1 MAQYKHDRFFKL
13 YIQSLYKTKGQTQQD
28 IQVRNDED
36 LEIDLMFM
44 GDRSN
49 SAWEEEDLGL
59 FDRLMEEWP
68 TIVVEHYSSYL
79 EATDVLKSITRK
91 NLYWEPKQKELV
103 EAAKV
108 EQNLTPSKRLSKEV
122 KAQIENQNPFTW
134 ILAVNCSE
142 NLLKL
147 CGAQPDPALG
157 VGVYR
162 LVGLL
167 RMGIVVIS
175 KVADVPEAMWLKML
189 GGQESAIEALDSL
202 EQLSSDR
209 REKTDIITACRKYR
223 AYLEGIDPA
232 LLSSEDKDLMRTLA
246 EVSACYDIEMNQA
259 VLKGE
264 ARGEARGKELE
275 KQAIVLNMRRKN
287 VSLGTIAEYTGLT
300 IGEVERLLSSPTE

>member
-13 YIQSLYKTKGQTQQD
+13 YIQSLYKTKGNTQQN

-49 SAWEEEDLGL
+49 PAWEEEDLGL
-59 FDRLMEEWP
+59 FDQLMEEHP
-68 TIVVEHYSSYL
+68 TIVVEHYSAYL
-79 EATDVLKSITRK
+79 EATDILKSITRK

-103 EAAKV
+103 EAARVAQK
-108 EQNLTPSKRLSKEV
+108 LTPSKRLSKE
-122 KAQIENQNPFTW
+122 ATSQIENQNPFTW
-134 ILAVNCSE
+134 ILTVNCSE

-189 GGQESAIEALDSL
+189 GDRESATEALGSL

-209 REKTDIITACRKYR
+209 REKTAIIKACKKYFT
-223 AYLEGIDPA
+223 YLKGLSPEK
-232 LLSSEDKDLMRTLA
+232 LSSEDEDFMITLA
-246 EVSACYDIEMNQA
+246 EIDTLYDAEMNQA

-264 ARGEARGKELE
+264 ARGKELE
-275 KQAIVLNMRRKN
+275 KHAIVLNMRSKN
-287 VSLGTIAEYTGLT
+287 VPLETIAEYTGLT
-300 IGEVERLLSSPTE
+300 TEEIERLLSLSN

>member
-13 YIQSLYKTKGQTQQD
+13 YIQSLYKTKGNTQQN

-49 SAWEEEDLGL
+49 PAWEQEELGL
-59 FDRLMEEWP
+59 FDSLMEEWP

-79 EATDVLKSITRK
+79 EATDILKSITRK

-103 EAAKV
+103 EAARV
-108 EQNLTPSKRLSKEV
+108 EQKLTPSKRLSKAAI
-122 KAQIENQNPFTW
+122 AQIEDQNPFTW

-175 KVADVPEAMWLKML
+175 KVADVPEMMWLKML
-189 GGQESAIEALDSL
+189 GDRESANEAFGSIK
-202 EQLSSDR
+202 QLPPDR
-209 REKTDIITACRKYR
+209 REKTDIMSTCKKYCV
-223 AYLEGIDPA
+223 YLEE
-232 LLSSEDKDLMRTLA
+232 LSTTTPLTPEEEDRMRTMS
-246 EVSACYDIEMNQA
+246 EIDTWYETEMNNA
-259 VLKGE
+259 KLE
-264 ARGEARGKELE
+264 GKELE
-275 KQAIVLNMRRKN
+275 KQAIA
-287 VSLGTIAEYTGLT
+287 LGMLRENIPLETIVKITGLT
-300 IGEVERLLSSPTE
+300 TQQLAKLSAAE

>member
-13 YIQSLYKTKGQTQQD
+13 YIQSLYKTKGNTQQN

-49 SAWEEEDLGL
+49 PGWEEEDLGL
-59 FDRLMEEWP
+59 FDQLMEEWP

-79 EATDVLKSITRK
+79 EATDILKSITRK

-103 EAAKV
+103 EVARK
-108 EQNLTPSKRLSKEV
+108 EQNSTGSKRLSKEAT
-122 KAQIENQNPFTW
+122 AQIENQNPFTW

-162 LVGLL
+162 LVRLL

-175 KVADVPEAMWLKML
+175 KVADVPESMWLKML
-189 GGQESAIEALDSL
+189 GGQGSAMAAFESL

-209 REKTDIITACRKYR
+209 REKTDIITACKKYLV
-223 AYLEGIDPA
+223 YLEGIPPA
-232 LLSSEDKDLMRTLA
+232 LLSSEDKYLMRTLA
-246 EVSACYDIEMNQA
+246 DVSACYDMEMNQA

-264 ARGEARGKELE
+264 ARGEARGEERRNRAIALE
-275 KQAIVLNMRRKN
+275 MLRENIPLETIVK
-287 VSLGTIAEYTGLT
+287 ITGLIT
-300 IGEVERLLSSPTE
+300 EQLAKLSSPTE

>member
-13 YIQSLYKTKGQTQQD
+13 YIQSLYKTKGNTQQN

-49 SAWEEEDLGL
+49 PGWEQEDLGL

-79 EATDVLKSITRK
+79 EATDILKSITRK

-103 EAAKV
+103 EAVKA
-108 EQNLTPSKRLSKEV
+108 EQNLTSSNRLSKEAM
-122 KAQIENQNPFTW
+122 AQIENQNPFTW
-134 ILAVNCSE
+134 ILTVSCSE

-147 CGAQPDPALG
+147 CGAQPDPELG

-162 LVGLL
+162 LVRLL

-175 KVADVPEAMWLKML
+175 KIADVPEAMWLKML
-189 GGQESAIEALDSL
+189 GGRESAQEAFGSL

-209 REKTDIITACRKYR
+209 REKTDIMSTCKKYCV
-223 AYLEGIDPA
+223 YLKE
-232 LLSSEDKDLMRTLA
+232 LSTTTPLTPEEQDLMRTMSQIDA
-246 EVSACYDIEMNQA
+246 WYETEMNNA
-259 VLKGE
+259 ELKGE
-264 ARGEARGKELE
+264 ERRN
-275 KQAIVLNMRRKN
+275 QAIALNLLHKN
-287 VSLGTIAEYTGLT
+287 FPLETIAEVTGLT
-300 IGEVERLLSSPTE
+300 IDQLEKLSSSPTE